1 MKFFSE
7 SREKAIELL
16 EKSLSNIIS
25 DPTEEKKRKLR
36 VNHKVIQEKIFSQK
50 GTVEFL
56 EAVGWKKVT
65 LDEDF
70 YIYSD
75 ESVEPL
81 QAGLEALKTDELP
94 RPKLH
99 RNPKIKEP
107 REGLARPEIPVCIFI
122 ILIF

>member
-1 MKFFSE
+1 M
-7 SREKAIELL
+7 
-16 EKSLSNIIS
+16 
-25 DPTEEKKRKLR
+25 
-36 VNHKVIQEKIFSQK
+36 
-50 GTVEFL
+50 

-70 YIYSD
+70 YIYSE

-81 QAGLEALKTDELP
+81 QKGLEALKTDELP

-107 REGLARPEIPVCIFI
+107 REGLARPEIPVCIIEMLFFNPLHEYDLYKI
-122 ILIF
+122 Q

>member
-1 MKFFSE
+1 M
-7 SREKAIELL
+7 
-16 EKSLSNIIS
+16 
-25 DPTEEKKRKLR
+25 
-36 VNHKVIQEKIFSQK
+36 NHKVIQEKIFSQK

-70 YIYSD
+70 YIYSE

-81 QAGLEALKTDELP
+81 QKGLEALKTDELP

-99 RNPKIKEP
+99 RNTKIKEP
-107 REGLARPEIPVCIFI
+107 REGLARPEIPVCIFRTSKYY
-122 ILIF
+122 F